1 MRTDSGASHYGDMTL
16 VAPELLRGVVGAGPA
31 AAARAHALLLDHRS
45 VVLVVPRA
53 TDMVA
58 TRDLVERIVLASV
71 ALGRV
76 EYAAKAMSRLTVT
89 ADRSV
94 LDAVDLVESVEGSA

>member
-1 MRTDSGASHYGDMTL
+1 MTL
-16 VAPELLRGVVGAGPA
+16 AAPEALHGVAGAGPA
-31 AAARAHALLLDHRS
+31 AAARAHALLLERRS

-53 TDMVA
+53 GDVA
-58 TRDLVERIVLASV
+58 PTHDLVERIVLASV

-94 LDAVDLVESVEGSA
+94 LHGLDVVETVEGPA